1 MLSVGIMSFLSS
13 RRMSLYPYLSKGI
26 SPSMNDWH
34 HIIGCEGIYL
44 ERGRILKVRLKSVT
58 PLEMDGHIGADFSLQ
73 ILEDFSR
80 SSVSEN
86 ANNSLGAVD
95 DLDIGS
101 VFLENQNEIITASG
115 YVAWKL
121 ILNADLIEKITLAIK
136 SNVSE
141 ISAYRLAKSI
151 CEKYELDKYLRE
163 KSAI

>member
-1 MLSVGIMSFLSS
+1 MHSAGITSFLSNC
-13 RRMSLYPYLSKGI
+13 RMSLYPYLSKGI

-34 HIIGCEGIYL
+34 HTTGCEGIYL
-44 ERGRILKVRLKSVT
+44 ERGRILRVHLKSVT

-136 SNVSE
+136 TNVSE

-151 CEKYELDKYLRE
+151 CDKYEMDKYLRE
-163 KSAI
+163 KATV

>member
-1 MLSVGIMSFLSS
+1 MLSAGIAPFQFNGAL
-13 RRMSLYPYLSKGI
+13 SLYLHLSKGI
-26 SPSMNDWH
+26 SPYMNDWH

-44 ERGRILKVRLKSVT
+44 ERGRILRVRLKSVA
-58 PLEMDGHIGADFSLQ
+58 PLVMDGHIGADFSLQ

-86 ANNSLGAVD
+86 ANNSLDAVD
-95 DLDIGS
+95 DLEVGS

-141 ISAYRLAKSI
+141 ISAYRQAKSI
-151 CEKYELDKYLRE
+151 CEKYELDKYLSER
-163 KSAI
+163 ATD

>member
-1 MLSVGIMSFLSS
+1 MLSVGIMSFLSDG
-13 RRMSLYPYLSKGI
+13 RMSLYLYLSKGT
-26 SPSMNDWH
+26 SPNMNDWH
-34 HIIGCEGIYL
+34 HTIGCEGIYL
-44 ERGRILKVRLKSVT
+44 ERGRILRVRLISVT

-80 SSVSEN
+80 PSVSEDT
-86 ANNSLGAVD
+86 NNSLGAVD
-95 DLDIGS
+95 DLEVGS
-101 VFLENQNEIITASG
+101 VFLEDQNEIITASG

-136 SNVSE
+136 TNVSE
-141 ISAYRLAKSI
+141 ISAYRLAKSS

>member
-1 MLSVGIMSFLSS
+1 MLSAGITSFLSNGL
-13 RRMSLYPYLSKGI
+13 MSLYLHLSKGT
-26 SPSMNDWH
+26 SPNMNDRH

-86 ANNSLGAVD
+86 AHNSLGAVD
-95 DLDIGS
+95 DLEVGS
-101 VFLENQNEIITASG
+101 VFLEDRNEIITASG

-121 ILNADLIEKITLAIK
+121 ILNADLIKKITLAIK
-136 SNVSE
+136 TNVSE

-163 KSAI
+163 KSIV